1 MRMEKKYN
9 LDEIRNYWTQQAL
22 RYGDSVSASW
32 SDYRVVDMEIKHIV
46 RRLNDGDRVLDI
58 GCGNGFSTVQFAYH
72 RNIKIRG
79 LDYIPELIEQ
89 AKIRLSNLSFPL
101 CGQVEFDVDDITSLK
116 EPQMS
121 FDKIIVVRVIINLG
135 DWDQQLKGL
144 RECARI
150 LKPGGLLLL
159 SEATVQGWQNIN
171 KLRNEWGLPGLS
183 IPPFNLYLD
192 QEMVVEAL
200 KKDFGVIEIINF
212 SSTYY
217 VGTRVLKPLLVKALE
232 ANIDIADPNMEWNR
246 WFSQL
251 PSWGDYG
258 IQKLFVFQKR

>member
-1 MRMEKKYN
+1 MQMKIKYN
-9 LDEIRNYWTQQAL
+9 LNEIRDYWTQQAMK
-22 RYGDSVSASW
+22 YGDSVSASW

-46 RRLNDGDRVLDI
+46 SHLNDGDKVLDV

-72 RNIKIRG
+72 RNINIRG
-79 LDYIPELIEQ
+79 LDYIPELISQ
-89 AKIRLSNLSFPL
+89 AKKRLSNLSFPL
-101 CGQVEFDVDDITSLK
+101 CSQVEFDVADITSLK
-116 EPQMS
+116 EPQES
-121 FDKIIVVRVIINLG
+121 YDKAIVVRVIINLEN
-135 DWDQQLKGL
+135 WDQQLKGL

-150 LKPGGLLLL
+150 LKPGGSLLL
-159 SEATVQGWQNIN
+159 SEATVQGWENIN
-171 KLRNEWGLPGLS
+171 KLRSEWGLPELS

-192 QEMVVEAL
+192 QERVVETL
-200 KKDFGVIEIINF
+200 KTDFHLIEIVNF

-217 VGTRVLKPLLVKALE
+217 VGTRVLKPLLVNALG

-258 IQKLFVFQKR
+258 IQKIFVFQKI